1 MSTSIPVSSVRYAVG
16 TLLYHTF
23 EVGGGVYLSPGTS
36 LFETL
41 DGVTAE
47 EASQRLSPSGS
58 NIAAHVDHTRLYLWV
73 VEHEMRKKPYEVD
86 WEAIWRDTRAVT
98 ADEWDTLRQN
108 LRAAYDSV
116 NAAMDEITDWDAE
129 NRFID
134 PLAILAHSAYHLGAI
149 RQILYVV
156 R

>member
-1 MSTSIPVSSVRYAVG
+1 MSASIPVSSVRYAVG
-16 TLLYHTF
+16 TLLHHTF
-23 EVGGGVYLSPGTS
+23 EVGGGIYLSPGTS

-47 EASQRLSPSGS
+47 EASQRLSPTGS

-73 VEHEMRKKPYEVD
+73 LEREMRREAYEVD
-86 WEAIWRDTRAVT
+86 WEAIWRDTRPVS
-98 ADEWDTLRQN
+98 ADEWTALRQN
-108 LRAAYDSV
+108 LRAAYDSI
-116 NAAMDEITDWDAE
+116 NTAMGEITDWDAE
-129 NRFID
+129 NRLID

-149 RQILYVV
+149 QQILYVV